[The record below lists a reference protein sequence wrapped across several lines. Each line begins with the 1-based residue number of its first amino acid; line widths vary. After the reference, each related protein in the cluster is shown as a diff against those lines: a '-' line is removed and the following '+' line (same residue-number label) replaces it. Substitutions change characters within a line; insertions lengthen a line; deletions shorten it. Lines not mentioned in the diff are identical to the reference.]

1 MSTLHGLPR
10 LNLRPPLLRIPVVTE
25 ETAEHSIDDAAASA
39 ALIQED
45 LHWTDGYWT
54 AKVIKSEEGEGWAV
68 SMTLED
74 QDEPTLVG
82 PWTMGRNKKD
92 PKPLNL
98 SAFTTLVKTANEIIM
113 RHEQQAHAALH
124 KSTKVA
130 IPNGRIRVDFD
141 IVPDEFEP
149 YAELSAHDDDGEEL
163 AQIRVPAN
171 YRFNHDTASAWVASG
186 MGRIDGGEDS

>member
-1 MSTLHGLPR
+1 MSETDS
-10 LNLRPPLLRIPVVTE
+10 TE
-25 ETAEHSIDDAAASA
+25 QLADEATAPSYV
-39 ALIQED
+39 QED
-45 LHWTDGYWT
+45 HYWTDGQWT
-54 AKVIKSEEGEGWAV
+54 AEVIKSEEGEGWAV
-68 SMTLED
+68 SMTLEGH
-74 QDEPTLVG
+74 DEPTLVG

-92 PKPLNL
+92 PKPLDL

-163 AQIRVPAN
+163 ARIQVAPN
-171 YRFNHDTASAWVASG
+171 FRFNHDTASAWVKSG
-186 MGRIDGGEDS
+186 MGRIDRGEEF